1 MGARSK
7 SRKRALDVLYA
18 ADMRNE
24 TPREVLDRMVE
35 EAAGPYNPYVETLI
49 VGITEHRAVVD
60 RLLARYSE
68 AWILDRMPVIDRNV
82 LRLGVVEVLF
92 TDDVPDVVAVSE
104 AIALVSSLSTDESPA
119 FVNGV
124 LGAIMRDKQVL
135 LAELAEPSA
144 DSARVE

>member
-24 TPREVLDRMVE
+24 TPRQVLDRMVE
-35 EAAGPYNPYVETLI
+35 EAVGPFNPYVETL
-49 VGITEHRAVVD
+49 VSGVSEHLDVVD
-60 RLLARYSE
+60 SLLRRYAESWTLE
-68 AWILDRMPVIDRNV
+68 RMPVIDRNV

-92 TDDVPDVVAVSE
+92 SDEIPDAVAIAE
-104 AIALVSSLSTDESPA
+104 ALALVSSLSTDESPA

-124 LGAIMRDKQVL
+124 LGAIMRDKESL
-135 LAELAEPSA
+135 LAEVAG
-144 DSARVE
+144 